1 MPTVD
6 FEDPMKFGMG
16 VQTLQ
21 LKARGTGVEG
31 SAPASVGGGAQTV
44 GFALLKIDTFEQ
56 YQRAF
61 GFDASASATY
71 GLFHASAKFSF
82 AEQHRYN
89 SFSKY
94 LVASIVV
101 TNAFEQLGN
110 PRLTDDAAEV
120 FANNEKRFYEQFGD
134 SFVLGVTT
142 GGAYFAVLEFTS
154 ESTADLHNISAALEG
169 GEFGLFSGQAEFSS
183 AVQRFSGQTSLRIN
197 SFQQGGSD
205 TKQAVNVDDII
216 EKAATFAPDVRTSA
230 VPVSAFLQDYKTLKL
245 PPGAN
250 LVDIENARLVLQN
263 FAPLRNTLVQKLNE
277 IEYIQLHPDQFVDPE
292 QFDLAGMQNSV
303 SETLRV
309 ITRNASTCA
318 NNAKDC
324 QFPDVAIPTI
334 RLPERQSG
342 VSVPPQVE
350 VPDLTVPGAR
360 IPAIAHAKLAQAG
373 LQFHDEGPLQI
384 VQDGQVLKGDVV
396 GQSPVAGT
404 KVDAGTVVSLQIGNY
419 HVHVITLGHN

>member
-110 PRLTDDAAEV
+110 PRLTHDAAEV

-142 GGAYFAVLEFTS
+142 GGA
-154 ESTADLHNISAALEG
+154 
-169 GEFGLFSGQAEFSS
+169 
-183 AVQRFSGQTSLRIN
+183 
-197 SFQQGGSD
+197 
-205 TKQAVNVDDII
+205 
-216 EKAATFAPDVRTSA
+216 
-230 VPVSAFLQDYKTLKL
+230 
-245 PPGAN
+245 
-250 LVDIENARLVLQN
+250 
-263 FAPLRNTLVQKLNE
+263 
-277 IEYIQLHPDQFVDPE
+277 
-292 QFDLAGMQNSV
+292 
-303 SETLRV
+303 
-309 ITRNASTCA
+309 
-318 NNAKDC
+318 
-324 QFPDVAIPTI
+324 
-334 RLPERQSG
+334 
-342 VSVPPQVE
+342 
-350 VPDLTVPGAR
+350 
-360 IPAIAHAKLAQAG
+360 
-373 LQFHDEGPLQI
+373 
-384 VQDGQVLKGDVV
+384 
-396 GQSPVAGT
+396 
-404 KVDAGTVVSLQIGNY
+404 
-419 HVHVITLGHN
+419 